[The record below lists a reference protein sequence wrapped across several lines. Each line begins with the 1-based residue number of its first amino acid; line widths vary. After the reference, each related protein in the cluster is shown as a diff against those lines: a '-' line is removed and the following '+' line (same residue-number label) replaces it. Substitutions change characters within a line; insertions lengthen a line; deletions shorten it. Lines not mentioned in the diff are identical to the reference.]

1 MSDIEKT
8 RSQSDLVEKE
18 EEILT
23 LKKQLS
29 IKGSIQSG
37 PLPPPE
43 ILADYKKIQE
53 NLPDRIVKMAEIE
66 QKSKHRHIYIGQFSA
81 ITIGV
86 ITIIGGIIVI
96 LSCSLR

>member
-29 IKGSIQSG
+29 IKGSI
-37 PLPPPE
+37 
-43 ILADYKKIQE
+43 
-53 NLPDRIVKMAEIE
+53 
-66 QKSKHRHIYIGQFSA
+66 
-81 ITIGV
+81 
-86 ITIIGGIIVI
+86 
-96 LSCSLR
+96 